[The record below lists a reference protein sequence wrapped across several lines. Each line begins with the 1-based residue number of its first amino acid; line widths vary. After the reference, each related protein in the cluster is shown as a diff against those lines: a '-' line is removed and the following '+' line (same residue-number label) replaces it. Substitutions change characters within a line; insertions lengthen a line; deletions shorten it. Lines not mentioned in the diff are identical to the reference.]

1 MKKTITQDEKLK
13 LMGIMALA
21 KSHQQIVDQC
31 YDAMSDILFEESTLI
46 HDQVYESNFRM
57 ADFDKLLERAGI
69 EVTE

>member
-1 MKKTITQDEKLK
+1 MKTITQDERLK

-21 KSHQQIVDQC
+21 KSHQKIVDQC
-31 YDAMSDILFEESTLI
+31 YDAITDIVMEESSLI
-46 HDQVYESNFRM
+46 HDTVYEENFRM

>member
-1 MKKTITQDEKLK
+1 MVKSITKDERLK

-21 KSHQQIVDQC
+21 KSHQKVVDEC
-31 YDAMSDILFEESTLI
+31 YDAMTDILFEESSLI

-57 ADFDKLLERAGI
+57 SDFDKLLERAGI